1 MAYKKIT
8 EVNSAE
14 ELKNSDSLLVI
25 SDGELKQLPSSK
37 ANIGG
42 GKFKTGDVVYRTDV
56 PNFHFG
62 VMTWEEFE
70 ANPTNSMDTK
80 VPIGLVVDP
89 VKRTFV
95 FCELLWNGF
104 AQKDE
109 VSFWGGYTSFDDG
122 QETFNRLKGL
132 VNKASKCAAYQALR
146 FTGYGN
152 DSVFYAKNLTAY
164 VPALNEWNKVYEPI
178 FYENIKI
185 DGQTLSLMDKFIC
198 LKKGE
203 IFYANKYFTKSSFHT
218 KFYSHL
224 STLCFIDNF
233 EGNSDY
239 NTFVFGV
246 NGTPINYGGAGLCPV
261 FGIYTEEEENA

>member
-1 MAYKKIT
+1 MPVFSSGLEEKKTFAKDDMLLIG
-8 EVNSAE
+8 
-14 ELKNSDSLLVI
+14 DSEANDTTRKIKVGTLL
-25 SDGELKQLPSSK
+25 S
-37 ANIGG
+37 GG
-42 GKFKTGDVVYRTDV
+42 GGGTATPKFKTGDVVYRTNV

-95 FCELLWNGF
+95 FCELLWSGF

-122 QETFNRLKGL
+122 LETFKRLEGL
-132 VNKASKCAAYQALR
+132 VNKAYKCAAYQALR
-146 FTGYGN
+146 LSGYGN
-152 DSVFYAKNLTAY
+152 DSVFYEKNRTAY

-203 IFYANKYFTKSSFHT
+203 IFYGNK
-218 KFYSHL
+218 
-224 STLCFIDNF
+224 CN
-233 EGNSDY
+233 
-239 NTFVFGV
+239 
-246 NGTPINYGGAGLCPV
+246 NYLK
-261 FGIYTEEEENA
+261 NKRRQL